1 MLGSQQWQ
9 WWGLAM
15 AAETEAVV
23 GAHKNLPTNGSSMAA
38 ATAFVVAAA
47 VTALDVISFSL
58 SRTGAD
64 TLLLLCV
71 YGEQWGARARGAS
84 TVF

>member
-1 MLGSQQWQ
+1 
-9 WWGLAM
+9 M
-15 AAETEAVV
+15 AAE
-23 GAHKNLPTNGSSMAA
+23 
-38 ATAFVVAAA
+38 TAFVVAAA
-47 VTALDVISFSL
+47 VTALDVISLSL
-58 SRTGAD
+58 SQTGAD